1 MVGGDL
7 IYTANGWSKAASGH
21 IFTLVPH
28 AHNATE
34 MARKN
39 LDAVRFLYFDQHSQ
53 NVNLSI
59 LDVIILKEYVERM
72 NFYVLDFEIWNFES
86 IFNVIFNF
94 F

>member
-7 IYTANGWSKAASGH
+7 IYTANGWGKAASGH

-34 MARKN
+34 MARNN

-59 LDVIILKEYVERM
+59 LDVCFR
-72 NFYVLDFEIWNFES
+72 FWCTS
-86 IFNVIFNF
+86 
-94 F
+94 